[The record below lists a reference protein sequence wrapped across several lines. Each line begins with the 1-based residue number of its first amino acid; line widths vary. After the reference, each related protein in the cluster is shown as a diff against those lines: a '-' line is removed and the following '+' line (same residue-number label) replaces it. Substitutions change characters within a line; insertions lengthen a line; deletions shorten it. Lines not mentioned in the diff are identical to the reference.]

1 MDKVVIL
8 KVSNGNGYTVR
19 GSTSQRGRKVLAL

>member
-1 MDKVVIL
+1 MDKVVKL

-19 GSTSQRGRKVLAL
+19 GSTSQGGRKVLA